1 MRKIMKKI
9 ITIIIFISCIFTLA
23 ACQSR
28 EVDIENMSPRQLQ
41 QLGRTLEELNKLL
54 EENGSLDYSG
64 PVQVTPQSSEENI
77 RLAEQLYRKY
87 NRRGENYS
95 VEIND
100 STTDENIDSHQEI
113 VIRGMERYTR
123 NGYEE
128 AKEAIDAGTAT
139 SSQITMIYENQ
150 LMIEEAAKELEK
162 ADDLIRLVY
171 TDINHEDISIA
182 VANKNGSLLP
192 LVK

>member
-64 PVQVTPQSSEENI
+64 PVQVTSQSSEENI

-100 STTDENIDSHQEI
+100 STTDEKIDSHQEI

>member
-1 MRKIMKKI
+1 MKKI

-100 STTDENIDSHQEI
+100 STTDEKIDSHQEI

-123 NGYEE
+123 NDYEE

-182 VANKNGSLLP
+182 VANKNGSILP

>member
-1 MRKIMKKI
+1 MKKI
-9 ITIIIFISCIFTLA
+9 ITIIIFISCIFNLA

-28 EVDIENMSPRQLQ
+28 EVDIENMSPRQLR
-41 QLGRTLEELNKLL
+41 QLGRRLEELNKLL

-64 PVQVTPQSSEENI
+64 PVQVTSQSSEENI